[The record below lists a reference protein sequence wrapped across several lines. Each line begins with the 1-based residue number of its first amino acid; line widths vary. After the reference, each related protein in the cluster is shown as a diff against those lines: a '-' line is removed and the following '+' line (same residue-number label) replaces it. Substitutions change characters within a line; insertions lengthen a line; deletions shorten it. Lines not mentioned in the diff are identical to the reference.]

1 MKYLPSAVTRWFHGK
16 GYLSWDPKKGEP
28 PQYVIDDMRRILK
41 SAKSAD
47 RDRVL
52 RHIAYLAGHGRRLQ
66 SALGRGHITEGVCAC
81 LQSGRSVVQ
90 IAAAEALR
98 ALCRRHAENCDIV
111 IATFRSSFLWFR
123 RCLLD
128 YMLALMF
135 ARQNDLAIAAMGL
148 LCELFAEKTS
158 ELLEQLKQST
168 YIIGKFV
175 RMVQGWG
182 KQART
187 TTPSAAV
194 NCELARGMLGFF
206 NTMATAGGTN
216 ACRSL
221 DKGGVTALCLQL
233 VEECPQQQGLVRAAM
248 ALLSV
253 MVLQVPAQRLAF
265 EKNQGVQRLLQ
276 LLNQGMLD
284 LSVRGMAAEVL
295 SSAASS
301 SPRVAD
307 AIRLQGLGTVTDLLA
322 FYLHEWL
329 VQGVQE
335 PPCSESAEMETSVTT
350 TSQLPPC
357 NTEILEPLLRLLAT
371 VTTSSTGGM
380 PLSDQGLKL
389 LGAAVRAGLAHAA
402 GEGSKVATAAAQVA
416 LHLSCKTG
424 VPLSPALSGDD
435 VTGPMTEMVDL
446 ACRCAAA
453 GEVKDARILHGGLC
467 AAGFLSKVLGAR
479 LSSNDVQ
486 LAEVLNS
493 DLLVK
498 LVMLLGRS
506 ADAVLVAVNAMEPCY
521 TKPITPEGLGSGLR
535 STGHTYLVTR
545 KVVADLRA
553 AVPSQLQLLITLAA
567 GPLEGLQVLMRLG
580 AAAAVKQ
587 LMRWEDMKSK
597 AAHILRLLDELD
609 LEYKPFSS
617 WGNGPLTAAALSSLH
632 LDPKAF
638 VAQGI
643 SSAKLLKLRD
653 HDLRTRFG
661 LDQVG
666 MNKVALLQDGHKMF
680 TEIEA
685 TDRKSSG
692 GSIAIGSME
701 QYLVTK
707 HNMREADAKT
717 LSMEIFKEMQVGQ
730 MAPASFLSFIK
741 VYPTLREKL
750 DDLMSGQRDS
760 KRARRGH

>member
-1 MKYLPSAVTRWFHGK
+1 MTFLPSAVTRWFHGK

-28 PQYVIDDMRRILK
+28 PQCVLDEMRRALK

-47 RDRVL
+47 RERVL
-52 RHIAYLAGHGRRLQ
+52 RHIAYLAGHGRRMQ
-66 SALGRGHITEGVCAC
+66 SALGRGHITEDVCAC
-81 LQSGRSVVQ
+81 LQSGRSAIQ

-123 RCLLD
+123 QYLLD
-128 YMLALMF
+128 YMLTLMC
-135 ARQNDLAIAAMGL
+135 ARQNDLAIAALGL
-148 LCELFAEKTS
+148 LCELFAEKTL
-158 ELLEQLKQST
+158 ELLDQMKQST

-175 RMVQGWG
+175 RLVQGWG

-233 VEECPQQQGLVRAAM
+233 VEECTQQQALVRAAM

-253 MVLQVPAQRLAF
+253 MVLQVPAQRLEF

-307 AIRLQGLGTVTDLLA
+307 AIRLQGLGTVTDLLT

-335 PPCSESAEMETSVTT
+335 PPCSESAEVKS
-350 TSQLPPC
+350 SAPAPQLPPC

-380 PLSDQGLKL
+380 PLSDLGLKL

-424 VPLSPALSGDD
+424 VLLSPALCGDD
-435 VTGPMTEMVDL
+435 VTGPMIEMVDL
-446 ACRCAAA
+446 ACRRAAA

-479 LSSNDVQ
+479 LSSNGVQ

-498 LVMLLGRS
+498 LITLLGRS
-506 ADAVLVAVNAMEPCY
+506 ADAVP
-521 TKPITPEGLGSGLR
+521 
-535 STGHTYLVTR
+535 
-545 KVVADLRA
+545 
-553 AVPSQLQLLITLAA
+553 
-567 GPLEGLQVLMRLG
+567 
-580 AAAAVKQ
+580 
-587 LMRWEDMKSK
+587 
-597 AAHILRLLDELD
+597 
-609 LEYKPFSS
+609 
-617 WGNGPLTAAALSSLH
+617 
-632 LDPKAF
+632 
-638 VAQGI
+638 
-643 SSAKLLKLRD
+643 
-653 HDLRTRFG
+653 
-661 LDQVG
+661 
-666 MNKVALLQDGHKMF
+666 
-680 TEIEA
+680 
-685 TDRKSSG
+685 G
-692 GSIAIGSME
+692 G
-701 QYLVTK
+701 
-707 HNMREADAKT
+707 R
-717 LSMEIFKEMQVGQ
+717 
-730 MAPASFLSFIK
+730 
-741 VYPTLREKL
+741 
-750 DDLMSGQRDS
+750 QRDG
-760 KRARRGH
+760 AVLHETHHP